1 MEEFKSLSYYP
12 VDNDFRIEADFVAAD
27 FSRGVSLD
35 TTSGGTATLDKAGIV
50 RFTLE
55 GRNYS
60 MIVFKNNDLPEFSD
74 DAEQLFIPFKD
85 ATNGADTYEHGRYL
99 PVDAP
104 AGGKILLDFNRA
116 MNPYSAFDEGY
127 SSVIAPP
134 DNYIEAS
141 VVSGERKYEDR

>member
-12 VDNDFRIEADFVAAD
+12 VESDFRIEGDFEAAD

-35 TTSGGTATLDKAGIV
+35 TTSGDTITLVKAGTV
-50 RFTLE
+50 HFSLE
-55 GRNYS
+55 GRNYT
-60 MIVFKNNDLPEFSD
+60 MTVFKNNDLPEFGD
-74 DAEQLFIPFKD
+74 DADQLFIPFKD
-85 ATNGADTYEHGRYL
+85 ATNGGETYEHGRYL

-116 MNPYSAFDEGY
+116 MNPYSAFNEGY